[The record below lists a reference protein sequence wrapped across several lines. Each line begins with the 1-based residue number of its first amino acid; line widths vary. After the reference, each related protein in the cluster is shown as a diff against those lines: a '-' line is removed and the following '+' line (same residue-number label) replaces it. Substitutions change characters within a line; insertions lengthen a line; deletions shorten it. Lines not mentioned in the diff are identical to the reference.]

1 VISVSRVTPEAI
13 RRELRR
19 LGFEEVELNRGGAT
33 WMDPSNASRPAVL
46 VPPETDQS
54 RSGYGEL
61 LESAIQRLSWLLE
74 TDPPTTIERLAE
86 PGDRFELRMVDRT
99 TAGGRLP
106 LLKAPVV
113 IVGFLQIIR
122 AGARAE
128 FRGTQANYSNNDP
141 LVVREALAGLDLLAP
156 AEGSFRLIAASAVEA
171 QLPLDRKT
179 AIPDHSRRS
188 LAAAARGL
196 RTAAQVTEEPLP
208 KPDTDLTPAIHEGL
222 SATLLGGIAKIAQS
236 APDLSIEFNAK
247 WDPSL
252 PAVDAPPGEVVL
264 DPPQL
269 RRVAPLAKRLRQ
281 RPPEPHRIVQ
291 GWVKTAEADE
301 LAAAGG
307 HPTGLIVV
315 EALIEKSKKRVL
327 IEVPSGIFEKLRPG
341 LSEIRAKGDLKK
353 VGIRWHLIDP
363 QEIAIVRR

>member
-1 VISVSRVTPEAI
+1 
-13 RRELRR
+13 
-19 LGFEEVELNRGGAT
+19 
-33 WMDPSNASRPAVL
+33 MDPSNASRPAVL
-46 VPPETDQS
+46 VPPETDQA

-113 IVGFLQIIR
+113 ISGFLQIIR
-122 AGARAE
+122 AGAQAE
-128 FRGTQANYSNNDP
+128 FRGTQATYSNRDP
-141 LVVREALAGLDLLAP
+141 EVVREALTGLDLLAP

-171 QLPLDRKT
+171 QLPLDRRT
-179 AIPDHSRRS
+179 AVPDHSRRS
-188 LAAAARGL
+188 LAAAVRGL
-196 RTAAQVTEEPLP
+196 RTAAAVTQEPLP
-208 KPDTDLTPAIHEGL
+208 EPGTDLTAAIHGGL
-222 SATLLGGIAKIAQS
+222 SATLLGGIAKIAYT
-236 APDLSIEFNAK
+236 APDLSIEFNAD
-247 WDPSL
+247 WDPTL
-252 PAVDAPPGEVVL
+252 PEVDAPPGEVVL

-269 RRVAPLAKRLRQ
+269 RRVSPLAKRLRQ
-281 RPPEPHRIVQ
+281 RPPEPQRVVQ
-291 GWVKTAEADE
+291 GWVKVAEADE

-307 HPTGLIVV
+307 HTTGLIVV
-315 EALIEKSKKRVL
+315 EALIEKSRRRVL
-327 IEVPSGIFEKLRPG
+327 IEVPSGIFGKLRPG

-363 QEIAIVRR
+363 QEIEILRR